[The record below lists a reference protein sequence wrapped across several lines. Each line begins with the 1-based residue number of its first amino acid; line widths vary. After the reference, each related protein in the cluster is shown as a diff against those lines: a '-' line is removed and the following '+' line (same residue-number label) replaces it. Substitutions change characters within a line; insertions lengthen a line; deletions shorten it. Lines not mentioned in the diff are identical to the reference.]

1 MADRPEPGSGGETA
15 RARTGLP
22 AWVWIAW
29 ILLLAGAA
37 LGTAAWVQ
45 SGKEAVPSEAPGKP
59 EQFCNTVGELQG
71 MGDLSLVV
79 GVQDTGLQPAI
90 DGLRAL
96 ADAEPPAVIRDDI
109 TQLADALSAVQDDAR
124 AVPDDDPQGLTTV
137 MRSLQDRLR
146 DLQPASD
153 RVDAYTEKWCGA
165 SLNSSSGD
173 G

>member
-1 MADRPEPGSGGETA
+1 MVDGPEPEPGRGTA
-15 RARTGLP
+15 RERTGLP

-45 SGKEAVPSEAPGKP
+45 SSDQAVPTEAPGQP
-59 EQFCNTVGELQG
+59 EQFCNTVGDLQG

-79 GVQDTGLQPAI
+79 GEQDTGLQPAI
-90 DGLRAL
+90 DGLRRL
-96 ADAEPPAVIRDDI
+96 AAAEPPAVIRADLD
-109 TQLADALSAVQDDAR
+109 QLADALSAVQDDAR
-124 AVPDDDPQGLTTV
+124 AVAGDDQEGPTTV

-153 RVDAYTEKWCGA
+153 RIDAYTETWCGA
-165 SLNSSSGD
+165 SLNPSPGD

>member
-1 MADRPEPGSGGETA
+1 MAERPDPGPGGETA
-15 RARTGLP
+15 RERTGLP

-37 LGTAAWVQ
+37 LGTAAWVE
-45 SGKEAVPSEAPGKP
+45 SGKDAVPSEAPGRP
-59 EQFCNTVGELQG
+59 EQFCNTVGELQDI
-71 MGDLSLVV
+71 GDLSLAV
-79 GVQDTGLQPAI
+79 GEQDTGLQPAI
-90 DGLRAL
+90 DGLRRL
-96 ADAEPPAVIRDDI
+96 ADAEPPAVIRDDL
-109 TQLADALSAVQDDAR
+109 TRLADALSGVQDDAR
-124 AVPDDDPQGLTTV
+124 AAPADDPGSLATV